1 VNFPDTIVS
10 PVNVP
15 DPIWWEFEQRLCL
28 VYIGK
33 PHTSSEIHE
42 RVIKKLGKN
51 AHQDHRIE
59 QLRTLAEE
67 AKNAFQNGN
76 FTEFGRVMNSNT
88 DVQRALHP
96 DLVCEKAE
104 EIIETGRMFG
114 AIGSKVN
121 GAGGDGGSV
130 TLLFGEDRCQKRKF
144 LDDIKRKNLQHL
156 PIYLSRKGLR
166 VW

>member
-1 VNFPDTIVS
+1 M
-10 PVNVP
+10 
-15 DPIWWEFEQRLCL
+15 
-28 VYIGK
+28 
-33 PHTSSEIHE
+33 
-42 RVIKKLGKN
+42 
-51 AHQDHRIE
+51 
-59 QLRTLAEE
+59 
-67 AKNAFQNGN
+67 KNAFGDGN
-76 FTEFGRVMNSNT
+76 FMEFGRVMNSNA

-104 EIIETGRMFG
+104 EIIEIGRTFG